1 MTSLDINHANQASI
15 KLNAVNSALGKIGI
29 APFPGPDLTSL
40 PDVSEPTRDEIRT
53 AILNAKGDVGKS
65 AEVQALAARAWLAS
79 TGAARSLEYGAR
91 VDAWHAAKEAIPAI
105 SEDIRD
111 RYAETAERLREAAQ
125 GPFRGTRDLATLDL
139 ANLKGDHARAAGEV
153 IADNQDAVALHRAWH
168 QLWAAHGEGTPF
180 KFVHLANPT
189 PGEYLAHM
197 ATTATIWPS
206 TPYEVAV
213 LGWEGS
219 LPSSFKGAGERH
231 AILRAALANA
241 KEQEQM
247 TARRR
252 GLAGSGVVML

>member
-1 MTSLDINHANQASI
+1 MSDINAARDATV
-15 KLNAVNSALGKIGI
+15 KLNAVNRALSTIGYETFP
-29 APFPGPDLTSL
+29 APDYTNL
-40 PDVSEPTRDEIRT
+40 PDVTAPTTAEIHE
-53 AILNAKGDVGKS
+53 AITSSKGAPEKNA
-65 AEVQALAARAWLAS
+65 AVQALAVKTWLS
-79 TGAARSLEYGAR
+79 DTGAAKALRWGAE
-91 VDAWHAAKEAIPAI
+91 VDAWHAAKAAIPAI

-111 RYAETAERLREAAQ
+111 KYAETAKRLREAAQ

-189 PGEYLAHM
+189 TGEYLAHM

-206 TPYEVAV
+206 TPWEVAV
-213 LGWEGS
+213 LDWEGS
-219 LPSSFKGAGERH
+219 LPSSFKGASERH

-241 KEQEQM
+241 KGQEQM

>member
-1 MTSLDINHANQASI
+1 MTDINNARTARI
-15 KLNAVNSALGKIGI
+15 KLATVNRALVPIGYE
-29 APFPGPDLTSL
+29 PFAGPDLTTL
-40 PDVSEPTRDEIRT
+40 PNVTEPTPDEIHA
-53 AILNAKGDVGKS
+53 AITSSKGAPEKNA
-65 AEVQALAARAWLAS
+65 AVQALATRAWLSS
-79 TGAARSLEYGAR
+79 TGAAKSLEWGAE
-91 VDAWHAAKEAIPAI
+91 VAAWENAKAALPTI
-105 SEDIRD
+105 SEEIRAK
-111 RYAETAERLREAAQ
+111 YAEVAARLCEAAT
-125 GPFRGTRDLATLDL
+125 GPFKGTRDLATLDL
-139 ANLKGDHARAAGEV
+139 STLDGDRARAAGEV

-189 PGEYLAHM
+189 TEEYLAHM

-206 TPYEVAV
+206 TPWEVAV

-219 LPSSFKGAGERH
+219 LPSSFKGADERH

-252 GLAGSGVVML
+252 ALAGGSL